1 MNGLV
6 TRLRFDELV
15 PIHRRYLWLCC
26 SVTAFFSVPVI
37 YTALTFLSTKPLN
50 SITTITDAA
59 AHRVKNPT
67 DLPDGAIPPI
77 ADLDLTIVNRR
88 LYLNVKDVVQ

>member
-1 MNGLV
+1 M
-6 TRLRFDELV
+6 V